1 MKIGHFVHN
10 PWSSGGIQRYIQR
23 ISAAQQARGHEI
35 IYLGMTEQPSDRKSR
50 YERVSTP
57 NALFERA
64 QALHLDILHLHRN
77 VPLPDSLNVPVI
89 RTMHGNQGSCPSG
102 TRYLKRWS
110 TPCDRA
116 YSLSGCLWGRLVDR
130 CGSARPQ
137 LIWKEFH
144 RTRREMEHA
153 GQIPTLTVSAYLKDQ
168 MIRSGSPTDC
178 LYTLHSPAPTVERPF
193 EPPPLDETP
202 RFLFMGRVIPEK
214 GVGWLLRSLAH
225 VDAPVHIDIAGE
237 GKIDM
242 YRQMTIRLGA
252 QQQTTFHGWQ
262 ESEELNALIQAA
274 RAVVFPSVWNEPA
287 GLVTLEAAAHGRPVI
302 AGEVGGIPEYA
313 LDAFAFCVPPHDEHG
328 LAQRIGELAQN
339 RDQAIAMGQRGQQ
352 CVRARFNMDQFMDDL
367 HMFYEQA
374 IDECST
380 APDA

>member
-10 PWSSGGIQRYIQR
+10 PWSSGGIQRYIRR
-23 ISAAQQARGHEI
+23 ISMAQQARGHAI
-35 IYLGMTEQPSDRKSR
+35 TYLGMAEQPANVKTP
-50 YERVSTP
+50 YERAPTSKT
-57 NALFERA
+57 LFERA
-64 QALHLDILHLHRN
+64 QAINLDILHLHRN
-77 VPLPDSLNVPVI
+77 VPLPDSHDVPVI

-110 TPCDRA
+110 SPCDRA

-130 CGSARPQ
+130 CGSARPRR
-137 LIWKEFH
+137 IWKEFH

-153 GQIPTLTVSAYLKDQ
+153 GQIPTLTVSAYLKEQ

-193 EPPPLDETP
+193 QPPPPDDPP

-225 VDAPVHIDIAGE
+225 VNTSVHIDIAGE
-237 GKIDM
+237 GEIDM
-242 YRQMTIRLGA
+242 YRQMAVRLGVNH
-252 QQQTTFHGWQ
+252 QTTFHGWQ

-302 AGEVGGIPEYA
+302 AGKVGGIPEYA
-313 LDAFAFCVPPHDEHG
+313 LDAFAFCVPPHDDHE
-328 LAQRIGELAQN
+328 LAQRIDELACN
-339 RDQAIAMGQRGQQ
+339 RDRAIAMGQRGQQ
-352 CVRARFNMDQFMDDL
+352 CVRAHFDMDQFVDDL
-367 HMFYEQA
+367 HTFYKQA
-374 IDECST
+374 IDEFST
-380 APDA
+380 VSSA